1 MLKLKIL
8 VIDDSPVVREMVRDA
23 FEKEGFR
30 VIEAP
35 SGEEALKIAW
45 QEHPDLIIADIK
57 MPGID
62 GWEVCSQLRKHPYT
76 SFVPFIFLTE
86 KTEVSDRIKGLEM
99 GADDYIT
106 KPFIPEELVARARA
120 IFNRILKREEEKI
133 IKSRGLSGSTQM
145 MDLADLLQLFA
156 LNTKTGILKVV
167 SDKGELGRIGFV
179 EGRLNRAEIEK
190 IKGVKALRRMLRWS
204 GAHFEVEPFLNEKEP
219 SSEFIGRIEEFLL
232 SARKEEDELKK
243 LEKELSRKSL
253 LERMVSSVNFKEI
266 SKLEAKLLSHLE
278 VRVKVYV
285 EELLE
290 EFGETDI
297 EIYQGLVSLLRKK
310 LVRVSNG

>member
-1 MLKLKIL
+1 
-8 VIDDSPVVREMVRDA
+8 MVRDA

-45 QEHPDLIIADIK
+45 QKHPDLIIADIK

-120 IFNRILKREEEKI
+120 IFNRILKREEEKL

-179 EGRLNRAEIEK
+179 EGRLTRVELGK

-219 SSEFIGRIEEFLL
+219 GSEFIGRIEEFLL

-243 LEKELSRKSL
+243 LGKELPHKSL
-253 LERMVSSVNFKEI
+253 VERMVSSVNFKEI
-266 SKLEAKLLSHLE
+266 SKLEAKLLSYLE
-278 VRVKVYV
+278 ERAKAYV
-285 EELLE
+285 EELLD
-290 EFGETDI
+290 EFGETDL

>member
-1 MLKLKIL
+1 
-8 VIDDSPVVREMVRDA
+8 MVRDA